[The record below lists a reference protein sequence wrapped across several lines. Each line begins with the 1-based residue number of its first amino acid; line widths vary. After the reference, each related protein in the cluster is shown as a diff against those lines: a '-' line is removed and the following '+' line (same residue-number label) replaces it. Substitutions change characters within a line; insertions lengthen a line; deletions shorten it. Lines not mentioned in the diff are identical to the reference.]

1 MGFVALYIILSSV
14 QFLVIVRALTLHLIS
29 WPISRHNTQPAL
41 CQKLGTVLD
50 LFSVHPNQKSDFSPI
65 FFKLRFLIVCEL
77 S

>member
-14 QFLVIVRALTLHLIS
+14 QFLIVRALTLHLIS
-29 WPISRHNTQPAL
+29 WPISRHNTQSEL
-41 CQKLGTVLD
+41 CQNLGTVLD
-50 LFSVHPNQKSDFSPI
+50 LFSGHPNQKSDFSPI